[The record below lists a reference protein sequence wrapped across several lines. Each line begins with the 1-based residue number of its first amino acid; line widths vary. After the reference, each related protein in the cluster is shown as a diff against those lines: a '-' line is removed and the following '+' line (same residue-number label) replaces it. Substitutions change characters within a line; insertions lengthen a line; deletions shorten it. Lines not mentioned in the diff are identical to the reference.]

1 MMDWFSV
8 RLDQIT
14 IDFFD
19 LFVMHGD
26 CPGPQRL
33 KLTLTWFKMC
43 TMIKSYFIGFPVEK
57 DGHPATPILIEVNSG
72 PIPNSNP
79 MCLCLQCDWFPL
91 PLNSS
96 AWHIARHLE
105 PRADVPSKAESKQRA
120 GPLPKRTMNWWNGGF
135 FRGSQVLENSNCQ
148 KKGAKVVGEATHFD
162 SLWSV
167 RDWFHL
173 QWWAPASTVL
183 PALTHGAWKAWRD
196 VWEDCCRYHDGSLA
210 EMGFRVKIQDTLT
223 RSWSRVLGGN
233 WYWWIV
239 VVNVFLNTSLCHGT
253 NCVAL

>member
-1 MMDWFSV
+1 MGHGRGHGSYNSGMFMMDWFSV

-43 TMIKSYFIGFPVEK
+43 TMIKSYFIGFPLEK
-57 DGHPATPILIEVNSG
+57 DGHPATSILIEVNSG

-135 FRGSQVLENSNCQ
+135 FRGSQVLENSNC
-148 KKGAKVVGEATHFD
+148 KKKEQRLLERRLILTLYEVFGID
-162 SLWSV
+162 STYNDGPLLLQCYQRLHMEPGRPDVMYEKIAADTMMVPWLKWVLGSKFRTLWPG
-167 RDWFHL
+167 L
-173 QWWAPASTVL
+173 GP
-183 PALTHGAWKAWRD
+183 
-196 VWEDCCRYHDGSLA
+196 GSL
-210 EMGFRVKIQDTLT
+210 EEIDIDEL
-223 RSWSRVLGGN
+223 W
-233 WYWWIV
+233 
-239 VVNVFLNTSLCHGT
+239 
-253 NCVAL
+253 